1 MRESSV
7 VNVVTERGERAR
19 GLALGAAMGI
29 VVALFGVSVP
39 LASIACEKVMR
50 AVDAVMAPPTL
61 AVTSVHPI
69 LYLLVAA
76 VIAGLLLG
84 KERLLRSRAAMA
96 VNISA
101 AIIAMLIG
109 VAMLAA
115 VIMPL
120 VMVGKSIAGD

>member
-7 VNVVTERGERAR
+7 ANVVVRGERAR

-29 VVALFGVSVP
+29 VITLFGVSVP
-39 LASIACEKVMR
+39 LAAIACEKIMH
-50 AVDAVMAPPTL
+50 AVDANMAPPTL

-69 LYLLVAA
+69 LFLLMTA

-84 KERLLRSRAAMA
+84 KERLLRSRAAIA
-96 VNISA
+96 VNVSTA
-101 AIIAMLIG
+101 VIATVIG
-109 VAMLAA
+109 VGMLVA

-120 VMVGKSIAGD
+120 IMIGKSIAGE